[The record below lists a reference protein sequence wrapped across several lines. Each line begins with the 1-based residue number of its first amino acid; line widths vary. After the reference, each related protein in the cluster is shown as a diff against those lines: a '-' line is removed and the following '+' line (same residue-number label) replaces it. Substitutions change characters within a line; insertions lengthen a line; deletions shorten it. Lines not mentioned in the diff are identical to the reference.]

1 MFLNGPFSAAGSGSY
16 FAIGLYPDFTFSHS
30 RAIFFYP
37 PRQKRGRI
45 KRKREM
51 MEPIFFFPSAVV
63 REGLLAASEEASYTP
78 AAVVC
83 EIGKRGDAQLGTYG

>member
-1 MFLNGPFSAAGSGSY
+1 
-16 FAIGLYPDFTFSHS
+16 
-30 RAIFFYP
+30 
-37 PRQKRGRI
+37 
-45 KRKREM
+45 M